1 MNRWIPSELHTHT
14 VHSDGQMTVMQLA
27 QAAKKLGLACIALTD
42 HNTIAGH
49 LEIAGAERL
58 TGITILP
65 GLEWTT
71 FYGHMTVLDT
81 DSYIDWTDIPRSG
94 IDQGID
100 RVHKSG
106 GIAGVAHPFRLG
118 SPMCTGGFWDFRV
131 RDWTKPDTFEVWS
144 ETLPNLNPTNLY
156 AYAMW
161 RHLLSKGYRITA
173 IAGRDWHSSKTADP
187 VAFTYLH
194 AESGEQSVSKQA
206 AFQAIRDGGVVVT
219 MGPLFTVEVQTEDRS
234 FSVGETFSADSTAVN
249 VVLSIEE
256 TNRGNQLLP
265 DHNSLEAFLFS
276 DSGLVARVPMRTRKL
291 TLSVKTE
298 EIAFLRA
305 ELYGKINGCPC
316 LIAFTNPVFRYPG
329 KEDE

>member
-27 QAAKKLGLACIALTD
+27 EAAKKLGLACIALTD

-49 LEIAGAERL
+49 LEIEDAERR

-71 FYGHMTVLDT
+71 FYGHMTILDT
-81 DSYIDWTDIPRSG
+81 DSYIDWMDISRSG

-100 RVHKSG
+100 RVHRNG

-118 SPMCTGGFWDFRV
+118 SPMCTGGFWNFRV

-144 ETLPNLNPTNLY
+144 ETSPNLNPTNLR

-161 RHLLSKGYRITA
+161 RRLLSKGYRVTA
-173 IAGRDWHSSKTADP
+173 IAGRDWHSPETREP
-187 VAFTYLH
+187 VAFTYLF
-194 AESGEQSVSKQA
+194 AESNAQSVSAKA
-206 AFQAIRDGGVVVT
+206 AFEAIRDGRVVVS
-219 MGPLFTVEVQTEDRS
+219 MGPLFTIEVQTDDRT
-234 FSVGETFSADSTAVN
+234 FSVGETFSSDDATVHI
-249 VVLSIEE
+249 VLSVEE
-256 TNRGNQLLP
+256 TDRENQLWP

-276 DSGLVARVPMRTRKL
+276 DSGLVARVPMRSREL
-291 TLSVKTE
+291 TLSVKTKK
-298 EIAFLRA
+298 IAFLRA
-305 ELYGKINGCPC
+305 ELYGKMDGCPC
-316 LIAFTNPVFRYPG
+316 LIAFTNPVYKDSG
-329 KEDE
+329 KETE